1 MKTAMSGK
9 RKHEDICFGCGPKNL
24 QGMHLIFTPIED
36 QALQTRFLAEEK
48 YQGIP
53 NLLHGGI
60 ISLVFDEL
68 MAAYCAFFNRRS
80 LTASLSVK
88 FLRPVKVGQTITFE
102 ARMADPD
109 KSRGDFLELKGSA
122 TDEAGRAVA
131 KAKALMKL
139 VEQHDF

>member
-1 MKTAMSGK
+1 MPPR
-9 RKHEDICFGCGPKNL
+9 RKHEDVCFGCGGKNT
-24 QGMHLIFTPIED
+24 QGMHLAFEPSGD
-36 QALQTRFLAEEK
+36 GALRTSLLVAEK

-68 MAAYCAFFNRRS
+68 MAAYCAHFDKRS

-88 FLRPVKVGQTITFE
+88 FVKPVRVGQTITFE
-102 ARMADPD
+102 AHLAGQ
-109 KSRGDFLELKGSA
+109 RGGFLKLEGSA
-122 TDEAGRAVA
+122 TDEEGKEVA

-139 VEQHDF
+139 VPRHDF